1 MTTPQDLDDRFRETL
16 GALPEPER
24 RRDPGQP
31 LRPAAALTGR
41 QLLALFDAQVT
52 SRQLDLAGRWLRSF
66 DEGFYTIGSAGH
78 EANAAVAAALRP
90 TDPALLHYRSGAF
103 YCLRAAQA
111 AGSFPGGDASAGS
124 FPDGDAVAVGSP
136 GGEGSAGRFPD
147 GDGPAGSFPDGDGPA
162 GSFPGGDAVAVG
174 FPDGDGP
181 AVDRTGGD
189 GVAAIGSP
197 PAGGDPDDGTAPGA
211 GEPESLHPV
220 GAPDRTG
227 ASSAAGSGPA
237 GSSPAAGPAADAG
250 DERPA
255 PVGTTDPLDGD
266 AGPVGQP
273 VPVGPVAYRVGSDG
287 TTEPVPRQR
296 PAAPEGTPAAP
307 AAAPVTAAPDPA
319 PGSPTAADAVP
330 TATDAVSGGP
340 VSAGPG
346 PAGPGLPVTG
356 TSPATAVDPGP
367 GGDDGW
373 QEAYAGAARDV
384 LRGMVASTLDPIA
397 GGRHKVFGRADLAV
411 VPTTSTIASH
421 LPRAVGLGLAL
432 ERLRRID
439 TAGRRD
445 DPAGPPRSPWPRD
458 AIVVC
463 SFGDASVNHASATAA
478 FNTAGWYDHTGLRIP
493 VLFVCEDNGL
503 GISVRSPDG
512 WVERVLR
519 ARPGVRYFTA
529 DGTDPVAV
537 HVVAAEAAGWVRR
550 HRRPAVLHLRTVR
563 LLGHAGADAERAY
576 RSTAEIAADEARDPV
591 LATAR
596 LLVEA
601 GVATG
606 EELLARYDERGWQVR
621 RTAEEVLDEPKLAAP
636 VDVVAPL
643 SPRRPKR
650 VATTVAQAA
659 QRAAGPDAADRVAAF
674 GGKPPEL
681 AGPLTLAQSINAAL
695 ADGMLSH
702 PQLAVF
708 GEDVAAKGGVYGVT
722 KGLRERFGAARVF
735 DTLLDETSVLGLG
748 LGAGLAGM
756 LPVPE
761 IQYLAYLHNA
771 EDQLRG
777 EAATLQFFSQGA
789 FRNPMVVRVPGLAYQ
804 EGFGGHFHN
813 DNSVAVLRDVP
824 GLVVAVPARPDDAG
838 PLLRTCLAAAVVD
851 GTVSV
856 FLEPIALYHTRD
868 LYEPGDG
875 EWLGSYAEPADWA
888 AGHAPIGRARV
899 YGVGSAEDVTIVT
912 FGNGVRMSLRAAS
925 TLADEGIGCRVVDLR
940 WLAPLPVADL
950 IREASATGRVLVV
963 DETRRSG
970 GVGEG
975 ILATLVDAGFVG
987 AARRVA
993 AVDSFVPLGPAA
1005 RQVLVSED
1013 AITQGARTLLAR

>member
-31 LRPAAALTGR
+31 VRPGAALTGR

-52 SRQLDLAGRWLRSF
+52 SRQLDLAARWLRSF

-111 AGSFPGGDASAGS
+111 AGDFPGGDAG
-124 FPDGDAVAVGSP
+124 
-136 GGEGSAGRFPD
+136 
-147 GDGPAGSFPDGDGPA
+147 
-162 GSFPGGDAVAVG
+162 
-174 FPDGDGP
+174 
-181 AVDRTGGD
+181 
-189 GVAAIGSP
+189 
-197 PAGGDPDDGTAPGA
+197 AGGDPAAGHPDADGDDHPAAGDPDGIRPPADAPDDGGHPAADDVPAPAGAHHPRPPAAGTDAGSLPGHPDVPGHPDTAGPPTGA
-211 GEPESLHPV
+211 SDAVPAPSGPPDAGLPDAAPP
-220 GAPDRTG
+220 GAPDVAGRPDG
-227 ASSAAGSGPA
+227 SVDAGLPVGSAAGAGWGGETGPGSPAHDPHPASVRPADTVDGVTVPPPPA
-237 GSSPAAGPAADAG
+237 GA
-250 DERPA
+250 
-255 PVGTTDPLDGD
+255 
-266 AGPVGQP
+266 
-273 VPVGPVAYRVGSDG
+273 VAYRVGADG
-287 TTEPVPRQR
+287 TAEPVPRHQ
-296 PAAPEGTPAAP
+296 PAAPVAAPTTASGQAVTPADS
-307 AAAPVTAAPDPA
+307 AA
-319 PGSPTAADAVP
+319 GE
-330 TATDAVSGGP
+330 
-340 VSAGPG
+340 PG
-346 PAGPGLPVTG
+346 PAGEPADAGPGT
-356 TSPATAVDPGP
+356 VDPRPEPAVADPAGGP
-367 GGDDGW
+367 DRDGW
-373 QEAYAGAARDV
+373 QEAYAEAARDV
-384 LRGMVASTLDPIA
+384 LRGMVASTRDPIA

-421 LPRAVGLGLAL
+421 LPRAVGLGLAV
-432 ERLRRID
+432 ERLRRMD

-445 DPAGPPRSPWPRD
+445 DPDGPPRSPWPRD

-503 GISVRSPDG
+503 GISVRSPEG
-512 WVERVLR
+512 WVERTLR

-537 HVVAAEAAGWVRR
+537 HAVTAEAAGWVRR

-563 LLGHAGADAERAY
+563 LLGHAGADAEQAY

-621 RTAEEVLDEPKLAAP
+621 RTAEEVLDEPKLAA
-636 VDVVAPL
+636 VAEVVAPL
-643 SPRRPKR
+643 SPRRPSR
-650 VATTVAQAA
+650 VAAAVAQAA
-659 QRAAGPDAADRVAAF
+659 QRAAGPDATGRAEAF

-875 EWLGSYAEPADWA
+875 EWLGAYAEPSAWA

-950 IREASATGRVLVV
+950 IREASVTGRVLVV

-975 ILATLVDAGFVG
+975 ILAALVDAGYVG